1 MKFLEYQASFGPVCW
16 QEGYEQELAG
26 LSVEAQWRC
35 YAVTEY
41 KTLTKVPYRELEQ
54 AIRESSVYTAG
65 TMPVPERWYA
75 VMKDGVMVGAGRDA
89 YARDEMTGQWEVS
102 GQKTLLPYEG
112 YVYET
117 TSDNNGAGY
126 KEREWY
132 RYLICLPSDHTLW

>member
-1 MKFLEYQASFGPVCW
+1 MKYLEYQETFGPICW

-26 LSVEAQWRC
+26 KSAEEQWRC

-41 KTLTKVPYRELEQ
+41 RALTKVPYRELEQ

-75 VMKDGVMVGAGRDA
+75 VMKDGVMVGAGRDT
-89 YARDEMTGQWEVS
+89 YARDEMTGQWEVA

-132 RYLICLPSDHTLW
+132 RYLICLPADHTLW